1 MPIQTT
7 ILTQNL
13 ELPVRFACLWTGT
26 RTQNPHRHTRKT
38 SRIHTRWPGNGTL
51 SLLACLSAFCAGWRL
66 NYCVLFEKYN
76 FVFGLQWSTSTGP
89 NEQLH
94 QDPECFPR
102 LPEEPASFLWR
113 KSPVVVCTVWPV
125 ALKKKHLQ
133 GEKNI
138 FLLFSVH
145 NQALYTLHQID
156 VTFLWKWEMSGVA
169 QKLETLTLSPDTFG
183 RGPGALLTLS
193 VWILSPRRRALHLNG
208 WRNKKILYNN
218 SLVLFKTPK
227 HFSSKLG

>member
-1 MPIQTT
+1 MEHQHWSKWATSSRPWMFS
-7 ILTQNL
+7 
-13 ELPVRFACLWTGT
+13 EAPWGT
-26 RTQNPHRHTRKT
+26 SFIFMEKV
-38 SRIHTRWPGNGTL
+38 SCCCMYG
-51 SLLACLSAFCAGWRL
+51 LACCS
-66 NYCVLFEKYN
+66 
-76 FVFGLQWSTSTGP
+76 Q
-89 NEQLH
+89 
-94 QDPECFPR
+94 
-102 LPEEPASFLWR
+102 
-113 KSPVVVCTVWPV
+113 
-125 ALKKKHLQ
+125 KKHLQ

-145 NQALYTLHQID
+145 NQALYSLHQID

-208 WRNKKILYNN
+208 WRNKKIY